1 MKQSINEIKR
11 MQQLAGLINESQLN
25 EESAYIEKINPE
37 YPTQITLVSDS
48 GEYGG
53 DVEENG
59 EVSFSL
65 IFEDDNVGT
74 YMNDEDIFEDYAPEV
89 FKTIKDA
96 GGRWE
101 AGDDYVQ
108 VTISL
113 DKLKE
118 LFPIK

>member
-1 MKQSINEIKR
+1 MKKQINEIRR
-11 MQQLAGLINESQLN
+11 MQQLAGLITESQLN
-25 EESAYIEKINPE
+25 EDQHTLKKIDPE

-53 DVEENG
+53 DIEENG

-65 IFEDDNVGT
+65 VFEDDNMGT
-74 YMNDEDIFEDYAPEV
+74 YMNDEDIFEDHAPEV
-89 FKTIKDA
+89 FKTIRNA
-96 GGRWE
+96 GGEWE

-108 VTISL
+108 VTTTI

-118 LFPIK
+118 LFPVK

>member
-1 MKQSINEIKR
+1 MKQQINEVKR
-11 MQQLAGLINESQLN
+11 MQQLAGLIKESQLN
-25 EESAYIEKINPE
+25 EESAYLEKIDPK

-53 DVEENG
+53 DMEENG

-65 IFEDDNVGT
+65 VFEDNNMGT
-74 YMNDEDIFEDYAPEV
+74 YMNDEDIFEDHAPEV
-89 FKTIKDA
+89 FKTIRNA
-96 GGRWE
+96 GSEWE

-108 VTISL
+108 VTTTI

-118 LFPIK
+118 LFPVN